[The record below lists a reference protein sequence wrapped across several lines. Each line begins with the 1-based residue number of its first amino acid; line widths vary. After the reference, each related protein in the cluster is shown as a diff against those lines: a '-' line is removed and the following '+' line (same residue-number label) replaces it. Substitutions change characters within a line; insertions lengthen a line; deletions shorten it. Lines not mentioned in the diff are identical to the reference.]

1 MGGCLIEPADSLVQP
16 VIPDQSRA
24 RADLKQTK
32 QSAPLSI
39 QHWLENRRCGGV
51 WSEPTEVSGGSET
64 GGLIRCNL
72 CVIKPEWGYF
82 SAAARQIEQ

>member
-64 GGLIRCNL
+64 GGLICASSSQNGG
-72 CVIKPEWGYF
+72 ISQPQPGK
-82 SAAARQIEQ
+82 